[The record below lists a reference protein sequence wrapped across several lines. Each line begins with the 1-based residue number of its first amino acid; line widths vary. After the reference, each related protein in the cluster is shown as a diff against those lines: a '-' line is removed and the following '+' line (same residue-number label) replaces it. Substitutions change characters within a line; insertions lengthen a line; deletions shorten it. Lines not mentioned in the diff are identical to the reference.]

1 MMTQVSRAIRTSR
14 SNAQATAL
22 VFPSNIFATA
32 LPTVPMGI
40 IQILTRNFIHQ
51 LNLILFLIQIDADTT
66 KIYASALQVSRR
78 IIIII
83 FHCWSARQES

>member
-1 MMTQVSRAIRTSR
+1 
-14 SNAQATAL
+14 
-22 VFPSNIFATA
+22 
-32 LPTVPMGI
+32 MGI

-51 LNLILFLIQIDADTT
+51 LNVILFLIQIDADTT